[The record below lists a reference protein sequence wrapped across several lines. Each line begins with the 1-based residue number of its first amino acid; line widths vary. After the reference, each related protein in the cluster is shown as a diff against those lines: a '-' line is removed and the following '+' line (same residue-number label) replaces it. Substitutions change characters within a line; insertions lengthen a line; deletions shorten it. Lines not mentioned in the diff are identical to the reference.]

1 MIFGTKKLHFCKMCS
16 NNMCFDNVQNNETS
30 EQRMLSLILCL
41 LCIFFLVSALLTVP
55 NQILKILQT

>member
-1 MIFGTKKLHFCKMCS
+1 MCS